1 MAYAYFSKSLQF
13 VNNCSSFHTIS
24 SLPSGKKRSRFGR
37 RVPRR
42 EPAAKKVDG
51 AGVPQPRSRPG
62 NHLPAPAARLPE
74 LPFHPR
80 PSRSGALEAAARR
93 RCLQAQIR
101 APYGSKPRP
110 GRRGVASGP
119 LGLLRDQLEFAA
131 ELPMSSARSA
141 QCQMAGAEP
150 PPPWHAAPRGL
161 WTVGSRRS
169 PRPEALDGESLRNRG
184 RVPSRYS
191 WTGLFSERARP

>member
-1 MAYAYFSKSLQF
+1 MPILPRVYSL
-13 VNNCSSFHTIS
+13 STIVH
-24 SLPSGKKRSRFGR
+24 LFTRF
-37 RVPRR
+37 PHF
-42 EPAAKKVDG
+42 PAAKSG
-51 AGVPQPRSRPG
+51 PASGGGSRAGNRRRKKPMERGFHSR
-62 NHLPAPAARLPE
+62 AAAREIIRPPRPPDCLS

-80 PSRSGALEAAARR
+80 PSCSGALEAAARR
-93 RCLQAQIR
+93 RCLQAKIR

-119 LGLLRDQLEFAA
+119 LGLLRDQMAFAA
-131 ELPMSSARSA
+131 ELPIISARSA

-191 WTGLFSERARP
+191 WTGPFSERARP

>member
-1 MAYAYFSKSLQF
+1 MPILPRVYSLSTIVHLFTRFPYF
-13 VNNCSSFHTIS
+13 
-24 SLPSGKKRSRFGR
+24 
-37 RVPRR
+37 
-42 EPAAKKVDG
+42 PAAKSG
-51 AGVPQPRSRPG
+51 PASGGGSRAGNRRRKKPMERGFHSC
-62 NHLPAPAARLPE
+62 AAARLPE
-74 LPFHPR
+74 LRFHPR
-80 PSRSGALEAAARR
+80 PRRSGVLEAAARR

-101 APYGSKPRP
+101 APYGAKPRS

-119 LGLLRDQLEFAA
+119 LGLLRDQMAFAA
-131 ELPMSSARSA
+131 ELPIISARSA

-169 PRPEALDGESLRNRG
+169 PRPEALGGESLRNRG

-191 WTGLFSERARP
+191 WTGPFSERARP